1 MDDWIEL
8 YKQDRDTALLDLIQ
22 FFIRC
27 SGCKARISVHMYHN
41 LEHTEII
48 RKMTEEFDEVCSRV
62 DISGR
67 LISLQNPKKNCDVC

>member
-1 MDDWIEL
+1 MIVLLCQAVVDDWIEL

-27 SGCKARISVHMYHN
+27 SGCKARITAHMYHN

-48 RKMTEEFDEVCSRV
+48 RKMTEEFDEVSWGIC
-62 DISGR
+62 
-67 LISLQNPKKNCDVC
+67 KYKNIK